1 MPTRPE
7 HGPRRSP
14 GRGNATDERD
24 ATGREGATGERDASG
39 EPARVER
46 ARALVLRY
54 GWNATTYQIINPG
67 IDHWFSRS
75 ADAVVGFVRR
85 HGVRVVAGAPACDR
99 NRLADVVAEF
109 ERDARANSDRICY
122 FGAEARLEGHVR
134 GNPAYASV
142 LLGAQPVW
150 HPLSWNGM
158 VARHASVRAQLN
170 RARNKGVLVHEWPA
184 AVAAHDPRLR
194 KVLSEWLATRGLP
207 PLHFLVEPRALDRPF
222 DRRAF
227 VATQQG
233 AVIGFLVASP
243 IPTRNGWLVEQNV
256 RGLAAPNGTTELM
269 IDTAVRTVADEGADY
284 ITLGLAPLSRRMQTA
299 SRGNPLWLRA
309 VLGSVRAMGRRFYNF
324 DGLDAFKSKFRP
336 DDWEPVYAI
345 ASARSFRPGMLYAI
359 AEAFAGGSPLV
370 AVARG
375 IMRSHR

>member
-1 MPTRPE
+1 MPTRPDHE
-7 HGPRRSP
+7 APRPP
-14 GRGNATDERD
+14 GRSDAGGTRD
-24 ATGREGATGERDASG
+24 PSG
-39 EPARVER
+39 EHARVER
-46 ARALVLRY
+46 ARALVMRY
-54 GWNATTYQIINPG
+54 GWNATAYQIINPG
-67 IDHWFSRS
+67 IEHWFSRS
-75 ADAVVGFVRR
+75 GDAVVGFVRR

-99 NRLADVVAEF
+99 ERLADVVAEF
-109 ERDARANSDRICY
+109 ERDARANGDRICY
-122 FGAEARLEGHVR
+122 FGAEARLEGHVH
-134 GNPAYASV
+134 GNAAYASV

-150 HPLSWNGM
+150 HPLSWSGI
-158 VARHASVRAQLN
+158 VARHSSVRAQLN

-194 KVLSEWLATRGLP
+194 AVLAEWLSTRGLP

-256 RGLAAPNGTTELM
+256 RGTAAPNGTAELM
-269 IDTAVRTVADEGADY
+269 IDTAVRAVAAEGAQY

-299 SRGNPLWLRA
+299 SRDNPLWLRA
-309 VLGSVRAMGRRFYNF
+309 VLGGVRALGRRFYNF

-359 AEAFAGGSPLV
+359 AEAFAGESPPA

-375 IMRSHR
+375 IMRGRR